1 LASSGLTSRPSRRN
15 PSNARSRYTVFHKMT
30 AATKEIE
37 AKSNDF
43 SKKSWL
49 VAGAGGYVGKGE
61 HFPVF
66 AQ

>member
-1 LASSGLTSRPSRRN
+1 
-15 PSNARSRYTVFHKMT
+15 MT